1 MFLKKLFNYLLAL
14 LFVGAGVIHFVN
26 PSFYVPMVPPYLP
39 SPGLLVQLSGLA
51 ELLLGILVLVPRTRR
66 LAAWGLIALLIAVFP
81 ANVHMALHPELF
93 PDITPTFLYVRL
105 PFQALFIF
113 WAWIYARK
121 P

>member
-1 MFLKKLFNYLLAL
+1 MKKFFNYLLAL
-14 LFVGAGVIHFVN
+14 FFIGSGIMHFANAG
-26 PSFYVPMVPPYLP
+26 FYVPMVPPYIP
-39 SPGLLVQLSGLA
+39 SPELMVQLSGVA
-51 ELLLGILVLVPRTRR
+51 ELLLGILVLVPATRR

-93 PDITPTFLYVRL
+93 PGITPTFLYVRL